1 MANEIYV
8 LNKGVAVPS
17 SFSSAP
23 TTNIQYDTG
32 VNPRLQT
39 LNLAGT
45 GPSINCYEIHNTV
58 ATDLSFSVSGSLL
71 NRLYPTSTTIE
82 SYLETESTT
91 AGHVIHSSTVMPLLE
106 VAAYCPFLGL
116 I

>member
-23 TTNIQYDTG
+23 TTNIQFDTA

-39 LNLAGT
+39 INLAGT
-45 GPSINCYEIHNTV
+45 GASINCYEIYNTS
-58 ATDLSFSVSGSLL
+58 ASAMSSSVGGSIL
-71 NRLYPTSTTIE
+71 NRLYPANTTIE
-82 SYLETESTT
+82 SYLDGGGGAS
-91 AGHVIHSSTVMPLLE
+91 ALQS
-106 VAAYCPFLGL
+106 LGVSK
-116 I
+116 